1 MDFDSQAAIWDT
13 QRRRARAKA
22 LAGVIR
28 ESWGERPEKALDF
41 GCGTG
46 LLTFELFPFA
56 GEIAGYDASD
66 GMGNMFCLKM
76 EEAGAK
82 NVRFLTESEMERERF
97 DVVFSSMVLHHIRDV
112 GFAIRRLRAL
122 LAPGGRFVWID
133 IDKDDGTFHRDE
145 PDFDGH
151 DGFERD
157 EARALLSDAGFR
169 DVTVKTAYEGVRDV
183 GGVGTSY
190 SMFVA
195 VAR

>member
-28 ESWGERPEKALDF
+28 QSWGERPEKALDF

-66 GMGNMFCLKM
+66 GMGNMFRLKM
-76 EEAGAK
+76 EAAGAK

-97 DVVFSSMVLHHIRDV
+97 DVIFSSMVLHHIRDV

-183 GGVGTSY
+183 GGVETSY